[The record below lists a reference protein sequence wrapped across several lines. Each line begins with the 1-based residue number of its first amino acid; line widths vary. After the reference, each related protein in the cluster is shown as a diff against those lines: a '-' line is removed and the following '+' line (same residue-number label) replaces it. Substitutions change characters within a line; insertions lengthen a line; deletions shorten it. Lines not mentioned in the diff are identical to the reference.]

1 MIVEL
6 LRALIQRIISDKLL
20 LGLVIIM
27 IIAPFAIGT
36 GPKKDSE
43 NESQGSPSA
52 DKRQAQEVAAPQ
64 GNSPSSHEIAQQQAN
79 PQAQTTEQNNAP
91 SSAKVASEFIHWWL
105 TKAMDYQMNTLEASQ
120 KLAMGYIKPAPAKAF
135 ANLFWNDALKANI
148 QSGTAACSF
157 QPTSVKSVAINP
169 DGSIVVEASGTL
181 VLQQTGTPPT
191 TQYLVLDF
199 QVKQE
204 TKDWRIVGFFHKA
217 TLPAS

>member
-1 MIVEL
+1 
-6 LRALIQRIISDKLL
+6 
-20 LGLVIIM
+20 M

-43 NESQGSPSA
+43 NESQGSPSP
-52 DKRQAQEVAAPQ
+52 DKHQEQAQKVAAPQ
-64 GNSPSSHEIAQQQAN
+64 GNSPSSHEPTQQQTN
-79 PQAQTTEQNNAP
+79 PQALATAQNNAP
-91 SSAKVASEFIHWWL
+91 SSAKIASDFIHWWL
-105 TKAMDYQMNTLEASQ
+105 TKAMDYQMNSLEASQ
-120 KLAMGYIKPAPAKAF
+120 KEAMGYIKPVPAKAF

-204 TKDWRIVGFFHKA
+204 TDGWRIVGFFHKA